1 MISHALLIY
10 CLVVG
15 GIYLLAVSILMEIIG
30 SLMKVKRGIPAE
42 LLEKDDFGTR
52 LTCFL
57 IDYVFIVAIP
67 TLAFAV
73 LFTVLPLT
81 GVRSGLAA
89 ALFAFTLGSAPPVI
103 LLSIKLRL
111 YMPYLLFV
119 LLSHLIKLAGSL
131 AIIGYLYYL

>member
-10 CLVVG
+10 CLVIG
-15 GIYLLAVSILMEIIG
+15 GIYLVAITILMEIAGRI
-30 SLMKVKRGIPAE
+30 LKINRGIPEE
-42 LLEKDDFGTR
+42 LLEKDDFGAR
-52 LTCFL
+52 LTSFL
-57 IDYVFIVAIP
+57 IEYLFIVAVP

-89 ALFAFTLGSAPPVI
+89 ALFAFALGGVPPMVV
-103 LLSIKLRL
+103 LSIRLKL
-111 YMPYLLFV
+111 YMPYLLFL
-119 LLSHLIKLAGSL
+119 LLSHLVKLAGSL